1 MNCGGHCKG
10 YDRLKHENYS
20 KDNIRTKIFESMADY
35 FSNNVLKI
43 RSFKNDFSIDLSKY
57 NKEDEDEKFYPLVF
71 IVDSIIEPT

>member
-10 YDRLKHENYS
+10 YDRLKHENYL

>member
-1 MNCGGHCKG
+1 MMVILRL
-10 YDRLKHENYS
+10 YDMLKHENYLN
-20 KDNIRTKIFESMADY
+20 DNIRTKIFESMADY

>member
-1 MNCGGHCKG
+1 
-10 YDRLKHENYS
+10 
-20 KDNIRTKIFESMADY
+20 MADY